1 MTPEQYVQ
9 KLTEVSIKKQ
19 GSLSEILKLTKQQA
33 SAIAEAEAEE
43 IEGLIQSKQVL
54 IDKISE
60 MDTEF
65 EVYYSRLKTI
75 LNIQSLE
82 DIKENQIRGAAELKH
97 VVTVIVATIKQI
109 QSLEIENKNKAEEV
123 VNNLARDIRRV
134 KQSKIANNGYN
145 VASKLPSPSY
155 FIDKKK

>member
-1 MTPEQYVQ
+1 MTPEQYIR
-9 KLTEVSIKKQ
+9 KLTEISIKKQ
-19 GSLSEILKLTKQQA
+19 GSLSEMLKLTKQQA

-43 IEGLIQSKQVL
+43 IERLIQSKQVH

-65 EVYYSRLKTI
+65 EVYYSRLKTV
-75 LNIQSLE
+75 LNIQSLDE
-82 DIKENQIRGAAELKH
+82 IKEKQIQGAVELKQ
-97 VVTVIVATIKQI
+97 VVTVIVTTIKQI

-134 KQSKIANNGYN
+134 KQGKIANNGYN
-145 VASKLPSPSY
+145 VALKLPSPSY